1 MADSAA
7 AESSVSAEASGQVIL
22 VLRNLLA
29 ERYPDLGRH
38 VNTVARLCERVA
50 REVGLRDEEHEALAQ
65 AAFVHDIGKLS
76 LPESILAKPDS
87 LNEDEWRLTRQHPL
101 VGAQVLLA
109 AGLRGRVI
117 DFVHSSRRT
126 HRRHRLSRWP
136 RGRGDSVRRPDH
148 CRLRRLRRDDFASPA
163 QTDADDQRGRVAG
176 ADARI
181 GHPVRHRRGRCPVSA
196 APRPEPARPRANAR
210 GSGRGC
216 EGLGGLGGT
225 CVSQPEF
232 AGLKAAW
239 EDNWHL
245 VGTKATEMATKSR
258 DRSGSRR
265 SIADAWPIPTARRLR
280 GLDVAKKL
288 VHPRDLATAGSV
300 YDLEEAGLDLHA
312 PLA

>member
-117 DFVHSSRRT
+117 DFVHSSHERIDGTGYPDGLAGEEIPLGARIIAVCDAYDAMISPRP
-126 HRRHRLSRWP
+126 HRPTPMTSEAALLELMRASGTRFDIAVVDAL
-136 RGRGDSVRRPDH
+136 
-148 CRLRRLRRDDFASPA
+148 CRLLLDPSPPDLGLTREA
-163 QTDADDQRGRVAG
+163 QVA
-176 ADARI
+176 
-181 GHPVRHRRGRCPVSA
+181 
-196 APRPEPARPRANAR
+196 
-210 GSGRGC
+210 
-216 EGLGGLGGT
+216 
-225 CVSQPEF
+225 
-232 AGLKAAW
+232 
-239 EDNWHL
+239 
-245 VGTKATEMATKSR
+245 
-258 DRSGSRR
+258 
-265 SIADAWPIPTARRLR
+265 
-280 GLDVAKKL
+280 VAK
-288 VHPRDLATAGSV
+288 G
-300 YDLEEAGLDLHA
+300 
-312 PLA
+312 